1 MREADAN
8 LKLTG
13 ALDIMGRWP
22 EEDLAWFARKTL
34 PHAASADRKLRAEMR
49 SRLLHHKA
57 QKGLLAITTGE
68 AARMLAAGKQPED
81 FFEQVEY
88 NGRRLAK
95 FNLSP
100 NEVTQLLGAY
110 NRFLDD
116 QVQARDQWQR
126 IRDRLH
132 VSTALTLNNAF
143 YQVRESETETFYEL
157 YRAEA
162 ESGSLAEL
170 LDRYLAALLRFSRAE
185 EARLWFWNPAHE
197 RWECRASAVRNGRKA
212 VLGSVVLPRRREKA
226 LSRPR
231 SEEGEALSKLALE
244 PDWVTRY
251 RHCWS
256 LPLTD
261 QQGLAG
267 LMQFAFGK
275 SYEWLPREK
284 ELLAGAA
291 ERCLLAAE
299 RVRLMEDLAQRE
311 DQIRQLGEHM
321 LHVEEVERQRISR
334 ELHDEA
340 GQSLLCIRL
349 ALEVMEQSCPAAAPE
364 LKEKLTHVRE
374 VTEKTIVEIRRLI
387 KALSPSVLEQF
398 GLAAAIRQL
407 VAQFHQ
413 VHPARVRLQV
423 GRLAHLPK
431 KTEIMVYRLIQECFN
446 NIVKHSSASA
456 VNVFLSS
463 ADGVLRLQVEDNGVG
478 FQVEPAFGKQ
488 NSFGLAGMRE
498 RVALLGGSFHLVS
511 HPAGPLGKGPQG
523 TRIKIELPLPREAA
537 AEGKMCAM
545 QA

>member
-1 MREADAN
+1 
-8 LKLTG
+8 
-13 ALDIMGRWP
+13 MGQWP
-22 EEDLAWFARKTL
+22 AEDVEWFVRQTL
-34 PHAASADRKLRAEMR
+34 PHAAAADRRLRAEMR
-49 SRLLHHKA
+49 SRLLHPKA

-68 AARMLAAGKQPED
+68 AARMLAAGRRPED

-100 NEVTQLLGAY
+100 NEVTQVLVVY
-110 NRFLDD
+110 NRFLDER
-116 QVQARDQWQR
+116 VEPGFQWQR
-126 IRDRLH
+126 VRDRLH
-132 VSTALTLNNAF
+132 TSTALTLNNAF
-143 YQVRESETETFYEL
+143 YQVRESETEAFYEL
-157 YRAEA
+157 YRAET

-185 EARLWFWNPAHE
+185 EAHLWFWHTAGD
-197 RWECRASAVRNGRKA
+197 RWECRASAARNGRTSIP
-212 VLGSVVLPRRREKA
+212 GPVVASRRREQI
-226 LSRPR
+226 LRRPR
-231 SEEGEALSKLALE
+231 AEEGKALSKLALN
-244 PDWVTRY
+244 PAWAKRY

-256 LPLTD
+256 LPLSEN
-261 QQGLAG
+261 GRLAG
-267 LMQFAFGK
+267 VMQFAFGK
-275 SYEWLPREK
+275 SYDWLPREK

-311 DQIRQLGEHM
+311 DQIRRLGEHM

-349 ALEVMEQSCPAAAPE
+349 ALEVMEQSCPATAPE
-364 LKEKLTHVRE
+364 LKEKLSHVRE

-413 VHPARVRLQV
+413 VHPARVRLQL

-431 KTEIMVYRLIQECFN
+431 KTEIMVYRLVQECFN

-523 TRIKIELPLPREAA
+523 TRIRIELPLPREDA

>member
-1 MREADAN
+1 VRKADAN
-8 LKLTG
+8 LRLTG
-13 ALDIMGRWP
+13 ALDIMGQWP
-22 EEDLAWFARKTL
+22 RKDLEWFAHKTL
-34 PHAASADRKLRAEMR
+34 PHAAAADRRLRAEMR
-49 SRLLHHKA
+49 SRLLHQKA
-57 QKGLLAITTGE
+57 QKALLAITTGE
-68 AARMLAAGKQPED
+68 AARMLAAGKQPGD

-88 NGRRLAK
+88 NARRLAK

-100 NEVTQLLGAY
+100 NEVTQILAAY
-110 NRFLDD
+110 NRVLDGR
-116 QVQARDQWQR
+116 VEAGFEWQKV
-126 IRDRLH
+126 RDRLH
-132 VSTALTLNNAF
+132 TSTALTLNNAF

-157 YRAEA
+157 YRAET
-162 ESGSLAEL
+162 ESGSFAEL

-185 EARLWFWNPAHE
+185 EAHLWFWRAAHE
-197 RWECRASAVRNGRKA
+197 RWECRASAARNGRISA
-212 VLGSVVLPRRREKA
+212 PAPVVVSRRRQQA

-231 SEEGEALSKLALE
+231 SEAGDSLSKLALD
-244 PDWVTRY
+244 PTWAKRY

-256 LPLTD
+256 LPLSEN
-261 QQGLAG
+261 GRLAG
-267 LMQFAFGK
+267 VMQFAFDK
-275 SYEWLPREK
+275 PYDWLPREM
-284 ELLAGAA
+284 ELLTGAA
-291 ERCLLAAE
+291 ERCVSAAE
-299 RVRLMEDLAQRE
+299 RARLIEDLAQRE
-311 DQIRQLGEHM
+311 DQIRKLGEHM

-349 ALEVMEQSCPAAAPE
+349 ALEVMEQSCSAGPE
-364 LKEKLTHVRE
+364 LKEKLSRVRE

-413 VHPARVRLQV
+413 VHPARVRLQM

-431 KTEIMVYRLIQECFN
+431 KTEIMVYRLVQECFN

-488 NSFGLAGMRE
+488 NSFGIAGMRE

-523 TRIKIELPLPREAA
+523 TRIRIELPLPRESA
-537 AEGKMCAM
+537 AEGKMCAL